1 MSGSMSQA
9 EVQDG
14 GSGSVRLLC
23 LEDVSTPVDD
33 YLSEDQF
40 GQSVY
45 M

>member
-23 LEDVSTPVDD
+23 LVDVSTPIDD
-33 YLSEDQF
+33 HLSEDHF
-40 GQSVY
+40 GQSVC